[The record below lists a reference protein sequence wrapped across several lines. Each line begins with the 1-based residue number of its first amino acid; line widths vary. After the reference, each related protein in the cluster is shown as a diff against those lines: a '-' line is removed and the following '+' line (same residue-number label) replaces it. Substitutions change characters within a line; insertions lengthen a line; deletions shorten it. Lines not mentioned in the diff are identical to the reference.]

1 MTGVGSPVDSEPDCL
16 PGVESVGSFDMA
28 IPRLY
33 VYTRVSCIWGTPYAS
48 QLIVDFQTRTDSRHV
63 KQQYLARLL
72 QIKKIYKYW
81 NCAGIVLYMHTSS
94 IMSAPTP
101 EAGPSTRPRRPHP
114 HPERVYTG
122 PDPSTLSEPRSRTQ
136 ADKYFARVAN
146 DNILPN
152 RYSKA
157 LGFGGWF
164 FGGGQLALTYE
175 SIKLMNQCL

>member
-1 MTGVGSPVDSEPDCL
+1 M
-16 PGVESVGSFDMA
+16 
-28 IPRLY
+28 
-33 VYTRVSCIWGTPYAS
+33 
-48 QLIVDFQTRTDSRHV
+48 
-63 KQQYLARLL
+63 KQIYEYWNYARLGERY
-72 QIKKIYKYW
+72 I
-81 NCAGIVLYMHTSS
+81 HTTT
-94 IMSAPTP
+94 MSTP

-164 FGGGQLALTYE
+164 FGGG
-175 SIKLMNQCL
+175 KLSVSVTRQS

>member
-1 MTGVGSPVDSEPDCL
+1 MLE
-16 PGVESVGSFDMA
+16 
-28 IPRLY
+28 
-33 VYTRVSCIWGTPYAS
+33 GTAY
-48 QLIVDFQTRTDSRHV
+48 I
-63 KQQYLARLL
+63 
-72 QIKKIYKYW
+72 
-81 NCAGIVLYMHTSS
+81 HTAT
-94 IMSAPTP
+94 MSTP
-101 EAGPSTRPRRPHP
+101 EAGPSRTSRRPHP

-164 FGGGQLALTYE
+164 FGGGELSILTVGT
-175 SIKLMNQCL
+175 S